1 MGTGTDASSQVLG
14 ALERELEVA
23 QERDGMQESVMAA
36 GTCSVSRKKVYF

>member
-23 QERDGMQESVMAA
+23 QERDGMQESVIAA
-36 GTCSVSRKKVYF
+36 GTCSMSHEKVRF